1 MFRFIP
7 NLTTV
12 NYPLRQLLKQ
22 EALFEWKAQHQTSF
36 EKVKTLIGSA
46 GSLGFYDPN
55 DRTLVVTD
63 ASGVGLGSVLI
74 QFKNNQPRI
83 ISYASKSL
91 SEVEKTYPPIEK
103 EALGIVWAVERFKNY
118 LLGITFE
125 LETDHRPL
133 ETLFSTTSR
142 PTARI
147 ERWLLRIQAF
157 RFRVVYR
164 KGSANLADCLSRL
177 AAHVEDPHWTEETE
191 VFIRRVMVQSLSSL
205 SVMGTG
211 QDFDAGTEEVIRAV
225 QELAAIDIEEV
236 VSATASDPELQ
247 KLINSIETDKWDQ
260 EDLKQYKPFRL
271 EFSYINNLVMR
282 GTKLVIPISLRSRMC
297 ELAHEGHP
305 GQSMMKTRLR
315 ERCWWPRIDQNAVKF
330 CEKCEGCQLVQ
341 SSDPPEPM
349 TRRKL
354 PEKPWVDIAMDFLGP
369 MPSGEYLLVVIDYY
383 SRYIE
388 IAIMTRITAQET
400 IKHLTRIFR
409 TWGPPRTITLD
420 NAKQFVSTEFKEYC
434 TTKGIH
440 LNHTSPYWPQANGE
454 VERQNRSLLKR
465 MKIAHAIHDDWKAEL
480 DHFLDLYNN
489 TPHTITGKAPSELL
503 QGRKLRSKLPQ
514 IEDLETVPPSTDFR
528 DQDFAKKLL
537 QKERE
542 DARRR
547 SKLSNISRGDTV
559 LMKNLLPSN
568 KLSSNFLNEKF
579 TVLDRNGSNV
589 TIQSNESGKKFDR
602 NVSHLKK
609 WHMSSDTENE
619 EPTFQS
625 DDASGDRKSS
635 EAELPSVSSYPDIP
649 ETAVADPEPVR
660 RSLRT
665 IRPTSRFSPSR

>member
-1 MFRFIP
+1 MFVIWCTIRFIP
-7 NLTTV
+7 NLATI

-22 EALFEWKAQHQTSF
+22 GIPFEWKALHQESF
-36 EKVKTLIGSA
+36 EKVKSLIGSV
-46 GSLGFYDPN
+46 GSLGFFDPK
-55 DRTLVVTD
+55 DRTLLVTD
-63 ASGVGLGSVLI
+63 ASGVGLGAVLI
-74 QFKNNQPRI
+74 QFKNCQPRI

-91 SEVEKTYPPIEK
+91 SEIEKTYPPIEK
-103 EALGIVWAVERFKNY
+103 EALGIVWAVERFRNY
-118 LLGITFE
+118 LLGVTFE

-133 ETLFSTTSR
+133 ETLFSATSR

-157 RFRVVYR
+157 KFKVIYR

-177 AAHVEDPHWTEETE
+177 AAHVEDPQWTEETD
-191 VFIRRVMVQSLSSL
+191 VFIRRVVVQSLSIL
-205 SVMGTG
+205 STSSDT
-211 QDFDAGTEEVIRAV
+211 QDFDTKTEEMIRAV
-225 QELAAIDIEEV
+225 QESAAIDIGEV
-236 VSATASDPELQ
+236 VQATASDDELQ
-247 KLINSIETDKWDQ
+247 DLIKCIETDHW
-260 EDLKQYKPFRL
+260 ERENVKQYKAFRL
-271 EFSYINNLVMR
+271 EFSFVNKLIMR
-282 GTKLVIPISLRSRMC
+282 GTKLVIPTALRSRMC

-305 GQSMMKTRLR
+305 GQSMMKRRLR
-315 ERCWWPRIDQNAVKF
+315 ERCWWPGIDVDAVKF

-341 SSDPPEPM
+341 SIDPPEPM
-349 TRRKL
+349 MRRTL
-354 PEKPWVDIAMDFLGP
+354 PEKPWIDLAMDFLGP

-388 IAIMTRITAQET
+388 IEIMNRITAQET
-400 IKHLTRIFR
+400 IKRLRRIFR

-434 TTKGIH
+434 SINGIH

-465 MKIAHAIHDDWKAEL
+465 MKIAHAIHDDWKVEL
-480 DHFLDLYNN
+480 DSYLDLYNN

-514 IEDLETVPPSTDFR
+514 FDDLETTPPNTDFR
-528 DQDFAKKLL
+528 DQDLVKKVQ

-542 DARRR
+542 DTRRR
-547 SKLSNISRGDTV
+547 AKLSPIAAGDIV

-568 KLSSNFLNEKF
+568 KLSTNFLNEKF

-589 TIQSNESGKKFDR
+589 TVQSNKSGKQFNR

-609 WHMSSDTENE
+609 FNALSDAENE
-619 EPTFQS
+619 ESTMEPNTHQVIQ
-625 DDASGDRKSS
+625 KST
-635 EAELPSVSSYPDIP
+635 EYP
-649 ETAVADPEPVR
+649 ETSATDVSGSGPMR
-660 RSLRT
+660 RSLRI
-665 IRPTSRFSPSR
+665 IRPADRFSP